1 MSLKNPSHCG
11 FVKNLSESNLLFRFG
26 SNSITSLALAM
37 ALQIS
42 CLFYIKLFINNKPAT
57 YKQGLQ
63 INDTMLKM
71 FLAWFHV
78 PVTATEWL
86 WKRYGICNAL
96 STSVTMTNRGHNF
109 FYDIVAWSIRHH
121 NHQLQWHHRDHQ
133 YNKVWTEL
141 CQQPMSKL
149 WNLLMTS
156 RYKTTLDCRTKI
168 T

>member
-1 MSLKNPSHCG
+1 MSLKNPSHCR
-11 FVKNLSESNLLFRFG
+11 FAKNLSESNLTFRFG

-37 ALQIS
+37 HLQIS
-42 CLFYIKLFINNKPAT
+42 CLFYIKLFKNNKPAT

-86 WKRYGICNAL
+86 WKRYGICKAL

-121 NHQLQWHHRDHQ
+121 IISSNGTTQTTNTTRCEPSCVSSQ
-133 YNKVWTEL
+133 
-141 CQQPMSKL
+141 CQ
-149 WNLLMTS
+149 NYGT
-156 RYKTTLDCRTKI
+156 Y
-168 T
+168 